1 MLYTKN
7 ANVTTTAESTLVTV
21 PSGYVAH
28 WNMLFVVNLGGSTD
42 GASVYVDKW
51 DAVNEDYTS
60 IPDIYI
66 LGGGN
71 ISSKEYVLLSDGVF
85 VLQEKDKVVV
95 STTSAGNMEFVITF
109 DLLEQAPTFVNF
121 NGS

>member
-7 ANVTTTAESTLVTV
+7 ANVTTTDVSTIVTI
-21 PSGYVAH
+21 PNGYVAH
-28 WNMLFVVNLGGSTD
+28 WNMLFVVNLGGSTN
-42 GASVYVDKW
+42 GAGIYVDKA
-51 DAVNEDYTS
+51 DSTRID
-60 IPDIYI
+60 I

-71 ISSKEYVLLSDGVF
+71 LSSKDYLLLDGSAVF
-85 VLQEKDKVVV
+85 VLQAGDAIKAY
-95 STTSAGNMEFVITF
+95 TTSAGDVEFVITF

>member
-7 ANVTTTAESTLVTV
+7 ANVTTTAESTIVTI
-21 PSGYVAH
+21 PNGYVAH
-28 WNMLFVVNLGGSTD
+28 WNMLFVVNLGGSTN
-42 GASVYVDKW
+42 GAGIYVAKADSTRI
-51 DAVNEDYTS
+51 D
-60 IPDIYI
+60 I

-71 ISSKEYVLLSDGVF
+71 VSSKEYILLTDGIF
-85 VLQEKDKVVV
+85 VLQAGDAIKAY
-95 STTSAGNMEFVITF
+95 TTAAGDMEFVVTF

>member
-7 ANVTTTAESTLVTV
+7 ANVTTTAESTIVTI

-28 WNMLFVVNLGGSTD
+28 WNMLFVSNLGGSTN
-42 GASVYVDKW
+42 GAGIYVAKADSSRI
-51 DAVNEDYTS
+51 D
-60 IPDIYI
+60 I

-71 ISSKEYVLLSDGVF
+71 VSSKEYILIADGVF
-85 VLQEKDKVVV
+85 VLQAGDAIKAY
-95 STTSAGNMEFVITF
+95 TTAAGDMEFVVTF
-109 DLLEQAPTFVNF
+109 DLLEQAPVFVNF

>member
-7 ANVTTTAESTLVTV
+7 ANVTSTDESTIVTI

-28 WNMLFVVNLGGSTD
+28 WNMLFVSNLGGSTN
-42 GASVYVDKW
+42 GATIYVDKW
-51 DAVNEDYTS
+51 SEDNQDYTT

-71 ISSKEYVLLSDGVF
+71 ISSKEYVLLTDGVF
-85 VLQEKDKVVV
+85 VLQAKDKIVA
-95 STTSAGNMEFVITF
+95 STTSAGDIEFIVTF

>member
-7 ANVTTTAESTLVTV
+7 ANVTTTDESTIVTI
-21 PSGYVAH
+21 PDGYVAH
-28 WNMLFVVNLGGSTD
+28 WNMLFVVNLGGSTN
-42 GASVYVDKW
+42 GVGLYVDKA
-51 DAVNEDYTS
+51 DSSRID
-60 IPDIYI
+60 I

-71 ISSKEYVLLSDGVF
+71 VSSKDYLLLDGAAVF
-85 VLQEKDKVVV
+85 VLQAGDAIKAY
-95 STTSAGNMEFVITF
+95 TTSAGDVEFVVTF

>member
-7 ANVTTTAESTLVTV
+7 ANVTTTAESTIVTI

-28 WNMLFVVNLGGSTD
+28 WNMLFVVNLGGSTN
-42 GASVYVDKW
+42 GAGIYVSKADSSRI
-51 DAVNEDYTS
+51 D
-60 IPDIYI
+60 I

-71 ISSKEYVLLSDGVF
+71 VSAKEYILLTDGVF
-85 VLQEKDKVVV
+85 VLQAGDAIKAY
-95 STTSAGNMEFVITF
+95 TTAAGDMEFVVTF

>member
-7 ANVTTTAESTLVTV
+7 ANVTTTSPSTIVTI
-21 PSGYVAH
+21 PTGYVAH
-28 WNMLFVVNLGGSTD
+28 WNMLFVSNLGGSTN
-42 GASVYVDKW
+42 GATIYVDKW
-51 DAVNEDYTS
+51 YKDNNDYTTL
-60 IPDIYI
+60 PDIYV

-71 ISSKEYVLLSDGVF
+71 VSSKEYILITDGVF
-85 VLQEKDKVVV
+85 VLQEKDKIIA
-95 STTSAGNMEFVITF
+95 STTAAGNMEFIVTF

>member
-7 ANVTTTAESTLVTV
+7 ANVTTTAESTIVTI
-21 PSGYVAH
+21 PTGYVAH
-28 WNMLFVVNLGGSTD
+28 WNMLFVVNLGGSTN
-42 GASVYVDKW
+42 GAGIYVSKADSSRI
-51 DAVNEDYTS
+51 D
-60 IPDIYI
+60 I

-71 ISSKEYVLLSDGVF
+71 VSSKEYILLTDGIF
-85 VLQEKDKVVV
+85 VLQAGDAIKAY
-95 STTSAGNMEFVITF
+95 TTAAGDMEFVVTF